1 MMRCS
6 KFILFYWLLCFCFC
20 SCAQTKKAITNI
32 YATYTVRMP
41 GNIAVDEKGNTLSK
55 ADTLITVY
63 VDGKEEI
70 KWEQAWQNEKEYS
83 IITNLLPSSTEVGT
97 QPDNEKLTI
106 QANKG
111 NKLWQLRLIPK
122 ENNSLPPVTLIHNQ
136 ILLIGEYN
144 GKKITRI
151 ISKQIELLAI
161 PSV

>member
-6 KFILFYWLLCFCFC
+6 KYILFYSLLCFCFC
-20 SCAQTKKAITNI
+20 SCAQTRKAIINI

-41 GNIAVDEKGNTLSK
+41 GNMAVDEKGNYLSK

-63 VDGKEEI
+63 VDAKEEI
-70 KWEQAWQNEKEYS
+70 KWEKAWRNEKEYS
-83 IITNLLPSSTEVGT
+83 IITQLLPSSTEVGV
-97 QPDNEKLTI
+97 QPDNEKLII

-111 NKLWQLRLIPK
+111 NKLWQLRLIPG
-122 ENNSLPPVTLIHNQ
+122 ENKSLPPVTLIHNQ

-144 GKKITRI
+144 GKKITQI
-151 ISKQIELLAI
+151 ISEQTELVRI